1 VASNLIGW
9 FSQLNA
15 GLFLMRNLF
24 VCTSSEFQKKRNTF
38 ESASGHLF
46 DEKNLDVQESIFDK
60 FKR

>member
-24 VCTSSEFQKKRNTF
+24 VSTSSEFQKKRNTF

-46 DEKNLDVQESIFDK
+46 DEKNLDV
-60 FKR
+60 